1 MSGNQPTPT
10 TLTPPTLS
18 HTLQTHGVPPFRR
31 ITTVSRSSTCITT
44 VAATTSLV
52 LAQRTPRGKDRLW
65 IWRGPTLRFARLP
78 RRHPRIRPC
87 HRHSRRLMCCLL
99 IRVSSRVCRT
109 VCTIAGRALSRRR
122 ICSCEKPT
130 ITNASARAGTGV
142 LFESEYILTC
152 RHSSPFESPFKHTHT
167 CVRSACVHAAAFSS
181 RHYNHF
187 HVYFCTS
194 FLVFDLSFAFLT
206 SPPLSILLL
215 LLSYILSALRLPPL
229 PLHCTTFRPLSPHY
243 KIMHYNQAH
252 KDLRSLLR

>member
-99 IRVSSRVCRT
+99 IRVSSRVSRT

-130 ITNASARAGTGV
+130 ITNASARAGTEA

-167 CVRSACVHAAAFSS
+167 CPVRMRACGCVQFASLQPFSCIFLHVVS
-181 RHYNHF
+181 CFRF
-187 HVYFCTS
+187 VICIFDFPPVVYFVTAALIHIICIT
-194 FLVFDLSFAFLT
+194 T
-206 SPPLSILLL
+206 PPLTL
-215 LLSYILSALRLPPL
+215 AL
-229 PLHCTTFRPLSPHY
+229 HHVSS
-243 KIMHYNQAH
+243 
-252 KDLRSLLR
+252 SLASLQNYAL